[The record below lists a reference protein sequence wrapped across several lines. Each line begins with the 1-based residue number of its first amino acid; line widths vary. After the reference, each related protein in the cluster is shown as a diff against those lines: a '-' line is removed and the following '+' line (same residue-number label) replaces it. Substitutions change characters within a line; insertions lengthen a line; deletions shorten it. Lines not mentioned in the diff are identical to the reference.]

1 MFAQQE
7 RGESIKRLTLDP
19 TNYFFEREEN
29 LIFVVLTSDLEVE
42 PLIKLI
48 LPEMRHRFMDQYRD
62 TIHDFQ
68 GDLSQYSSFKSILEQ
83 LLAEYGLF
91 EYLRVNSENEP
102 NTAFRCL
109 LFFDKNTGTSLYQ
122 KTREYI
128 DRKQIGFLSTV
139 LLKAAERIFNE
150 VLEENLKFILIITE
164 TGRYFHLNR
173 LLLLY

>member
-1 MFAQQE
+1 MIDQILIIHDSGVPIFSWSPNDASSDADLISGFLTALNMFAQQE

-122 KTREYI
+122 KTR
-128 DRKQIGFLSTV
+128 
-139 LLKAAERIFNE
+139 N
-150 VLEENLKFILIITE
+150 ILIE
-164 TGRYFHLNR
+164 SKLDFSR
-173 LLLLY
+173 LFY